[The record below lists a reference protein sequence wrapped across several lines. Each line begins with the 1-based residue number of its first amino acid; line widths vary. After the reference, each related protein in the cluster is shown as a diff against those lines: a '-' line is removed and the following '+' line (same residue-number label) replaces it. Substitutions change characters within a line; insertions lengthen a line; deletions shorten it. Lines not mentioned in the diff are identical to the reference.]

1 MMKRIFILFSF
12 ALLVAGGAF
21 AQAMSDDEV
30 VAYVKSGLAQGKQKK
45 TIYNELMVKGVS
57 TTQLQR
63 IKDKYEQQQSNA
75 VANKGNNNVDTQRVN
90 PEQAEDKAPAQS
102 NDLNVDGPEGG
113 IKVFGRDIFRTANL
127 TFEPSMN
134 IATPVNYRLGPG
146 DQLQI
151 EVWGASEANITQK
164 VTPDG
169 YISIPNVGPIN
180 VNGLTVQAASNRIKA
195 KLSQIYS
202 GMASSNVNLSTNVK
216 VSLGQIRTIQ
226 VNIMGEVARPG
237 TYALSSFST
246 VFHALYK
253 AGGMSRM
260 GSLRNIKVVRGGRT
274 VATVDVY
281 DYIINGRSHSDIRL
295 QEGDVILASPYE
307 ALVLIKGKVKR
318 PMYYEMKSS
327 ESIRTLIGFA
337 GGFSNDAYRG
347 SVTVDRNNSKERTV
361 ATVDDMNFGVFKVKD
376 GDVVSVGEILDR
388 YDNRIEVKG
397 AVYRPGYYELG
408 KDIQTVRDLIQ
419 RADGLLEYAFTN
431 RAVLHRENDDKTLEV
446 IALNVKAIL
455 DGTEPDVT
463 LQKNDVLFIPSKYDL
478 ESKGTLEIRGEV
490 YNPNI
495 FPFAANTKLEDLI
508 IMAGGLT
515 ESASTVRVD
524 VTRRIIDK
532 KGTKKQKE
540 IAKTYTFGV
549 KEGFVVEGDPG
560 FVLEPYDQVFVRR
573 SPGYSEKINVSVAG
587 EVEFE
592 GDYALN
598 VRNERLSDVIE
609 KAGGLTEFAYIDGA
623 RLERQ
628 MTPEEYK
635 QAQELMAMVKSNN
648 QISGNDSIVVP
659 TVSRTYSVG
668 INLKEIME
676 NPHSAI
682 DPVLQEGDLIVVP
695 QYMNTVSVS
704 GSVRKPNSVVYDPKM
719 KLKDYINEA
728 GGYAERARKSGTF
741 ILYPNGHIKELGKKA
756 KAKDIVGGSKIIV
769 PQKGR
774 SQWNLATSLSTVT
787 TSVSMLAVIASL
799 INAMK

>member
-1 MMKRIFILFSF
+1 MKRIWILFFF
-12 ALLVAGGAF
+12 ALLAAGGAN

-30 VAYVKSGLAQGKQKK
+30 ISYVKNAVNQGKSQQ
-45 TIYNELMVKGVS
+45 TIYKEVVARGVS
-57 TTQLQR
+57 TSQLQR
-63 IKDKYEQQQSNA
+63 IKDKYEQQKENA
-75 VANKGNNNVDTQRVN
+75 VVKKSNKNVDTQRVN

-102 NDLNVDGPEGG
+102 NDMTVDGPEGG

-146 DQLQI
+146 DELQI
-151 EVWGASEANITQK
+151 EVWGASETNITQK
-164 VTPDG
+164 VSPDG
-169 YISIPNVGPIN
+169 YISIPNVGPVN
-180 VNGLTVQAASNRIKA
+180 VNGLTVQAATNRIKA

-202 GMASSNVNLSTNVK
+202 GLASSNVNLSTHVK

-253 AGGMSRM
+253 AGGMSKM

-295 QEGDVILASPYE
+295 QEGDVILASPYD

-347 SVTVDRNNSKERTV
+347 AVTVDRNNTKERTV
-361 ATVDDMNFGVFKVKD
+361 ATVDDMNYGVFKVKD

-408 KDIQTVRDLIQ
+408 KDIQTVKDLIEK
-419 RADGLLEYAFTN
+419 ADGLLEYAFTN

-446 IALNVKAIL
+446 ISLNVKAII
-455 DGTEPDVT
+455 DGTEADVT
-463 LQKNDVLFIPSKYDL
+463 LRKNDVLFIPSKYDL
-478 ESKGTLEIRGEV
+478 EQKGTLEIRGEV
-490 YNPNI
+490 YKPNV
-495 FPFAANTKLEDLI
+495 FPYAANTKLEDLI

-524 VTRRIIDK
+524 VTRRIIDR

-540 IAKTYTFGV
+540 IAQTFSFGV
-549 KEGFVVEGDPG
+549 KDGFVVEGEPG

-573 SPGYSEKINVSVAG
+573 SPGYSEKVNVTVSG

-592 GDYALN
+592 GDYSLN
-598 VRNERLSDVIE
+598 VRNERLSDVLE
-609 KAGGLTEFAYIDGA
+609 KAGGLTEFAYIEGA

-635 QAQELMAMVKSNN
+635 QAQELMDMVASNN
-648 QISGNDSIVVP
+648 KISGNDSIVVP
-659 TVSRTYSVG
+659 QVSRTYPVG
-668 INLKEIME
+668 IDLKEILA

-682 DPVLQEGDLIVVP
+682 DPVLQDGDVIVIP
-695 QYMNTVSVS
+695 QYMTTVSVS

-719 KLKDYINEA
+719 KLKDYISEA

-741 ILYPNGHIKELGKKA
+741 ILYPNGHIKELGRNA
-756 KAKDIVGGSKIIV
+756 SAKDIMGGSKIIV

-774 SQWNLATSLSTVT
+774 SQWNLGTTLSSVT

-799 INAMK
+799 INTMK

>member
-1 MMKRIFILFSF
+1 MKRIWILFFF
-12 ALLVAGGAF
+12 ALLAAGGAN

-30 VAYVKSGLAQGKQKK
+30 ISYVKNAVNQGKSQQ
-45 TIYNELMVKGVS
+45 TIYKEVVARGVS
-57 TTQLQR
+57 TSQLQR
-63 IKDKYEQQQSNA
+63 IKDKYEQQKENA
-75 VANKGNNNVDTQRVN
+75 VVKKSNKNVDTQRVN

-102 NDLNVDGPEGG
+102 NDMTVDGPEGG

-146 DQLQI
+146 DELQI
-151 EVWGASEANITQK
+151 EVWGASETNITQK
-164 VTPDG
+164 VSPDG
-169 YISIPNVGPIN
+169 YISIPNVGPVN
-180 VNGLTVQAASNRIKA
+180 VNGLTVQAATNRIKA

-202 GMASSNVNLSTNVK
+202 GLASSNVNLSTNVK

-253 AGGMSRM
+253 AGGMSKM

-295 QEGDVILASPYE
+295 QEGDVILASPYD

-347 SVTVDRNNSKERTV
+347 AVTVDRNNTKERTV
-361 ATVDDMNFGVFKVKD
+361 ATVDDMNYGVFKVKD

-408 KDIQTVRDLIQ
+408 KDIQTVKDLIEK
-419 RADGLLEYAFTN
+419 ADGLLEYAFTN

-446 IALNVKAIL
+446 ISLNVKAII
-455 DGTEPDVT
+455 DGTEADVT
-463 LQKNDVLFIPSKYDL
+463 LHKNDVLFIPSKYDL
-478 ESKGTLEIRGEV
+478 EQKGTLEIRGEV
-490 YNPNI
+490 YNPNV
-495 FPFAANTKLEDLI
+495 FPYAANTKLEDLI

-524 VTRRIIDK
+524 VTRRIIDR

-540 IAKTYTFGV
+540 IAQTFSFGV
-549 KEGFVVEGDPG
+549 KDGFVVEGEPG

-573 SPGYSEKINVSVAG
+573 SPGYSEKVNVTVSG

-592 GDYALN
+592 GDYSLN
-598 VRNERLSDVIE
+598 VRNERLSDVLE
-609 KAGGLTEFAYIDGA
+609 KAGGLTEFAYIEGA

-635 QAQELMAMVKSNN
+635 QAQELMDMVASNN
-648 QISGNDSIVVP
+648 KVSGNDSIVVP
-659 TVSRTYSVG
+659 QVSRTYPVG
-668 INLKEIME
+668 IDLKEILA

-682 DPVLQEGDLIVVP
+682 DPVLQDGDVIVIP
-695 QYMNTVSVS
+695 QYMTTVSVS

-719 KLKDYINEA
+719 KLKDYISEA

-741 ILYPNGHIKELGKKA
+741 ILYPNGHIKELGRNA
-756 KAKDIVGGSKIIV
+756 SAKDIMGGSKIIV

-774 SQWNLATSLSTVT
+774 SQWNLATTLTSVT
-787 TSVSMLAVIASL
+787 TSVSMLAVIATL

>member
-573 SPGYSEKINVSVAG
+573 SPGYSEKINVTVAG

-682 DPVLQEGDLIVVP
+682 DPVLQEGDVIVVP

>member
-408 KDIQTVRDLIQ
+408 KDIQAVRDVIQ

-682 DPVLQEGDLIVVP
+682 DPVLQEGDVIVVP

>member
-1 MMKRIFILFSF
+1 MKRIWILFFF
-12 ALLVAGGAF
+12 ALLAAGGAN

-30 VAYVKSGLAQGKQKK
+30 ISYVKNAVNQGKSQQ
-45 TIYNELMVKGVS
+45 TIYKEVVARGVS
-57 TTQLQR
+57 TSQLQR
-63 IKDKYEQQQSNA
+63 IKDKYEQQKENA
-75 VANKGNNNVDTQRVN
+75 VVKKSNKNVDTQRVN

-102 NDLNVDGPEGG
+102 NDMTVDGPEGG

-146 DQLQI
+146 DELQI

-164 VTPDG
+164 VSPDG
-169 YISIPNVGPIN
+169 YISIPNVGPVN
-180 VNGLTVQAASNRIKA
+180 VNGLTVQAATNRIKA

-202 GMASSNVNLSTNVK
+202 GLASSNVNLSTHVK

-253 AGGMSRM
+253 AGGMSKM

-295 QEGDVILASPYE
+295 QEGDVILASPYD

-347 SVTVDRNNSKERTV
+347 AVTVDRNNTKERTV
-361 ATVDDMNFGVFKVKD
+361 ATVDDMNYGVFKVKD

-408 KDIQTVRDLIQ
+408 KDIQTVKDLIEK
-419 RADGLLEYAFTN
+419 ADGLLEYAFTN

-446 IALNVKAIL
+446 ISLNVKAII
-455 DGTEPDVT
+455 DGTEADVT
-463 LQKNDVLFIPSKYDL
+463 LHKNDVLFIPSKYDL
-478 ESKGTLEIRGEV
+478 EQKGTLEIRGEV
-490 YNPNI
+490 YKPNV
-495 FPFAANTKLEDLI
+495 FPYAANTKLEDLI

-524 VTRRIIDK
+524 VTRRIIDR

-540 IAKTYTFGV
+540 IAQTFSFGV
-549 KEGFVVEGDPG
+549 KDGFVVEGEPG

-573 SPGYSEKINVSVAG
+573 SPGYSEKVNVTVSG

-592 GDYALN
+592 GDYSLN
-598 VRNERLSDVIE
+598 VRNERLSDVLE
-609 KAGGLTEFAYIDGA
+609 KAGGLTEFAYIEGA
-623 RLERQ
+623 RLERL

-635 QAQELMAMVKSNN
+635 QAQELMDMVASNN
-648 QISGNDSIVVP
+648 NISGNDSIVVP
-659 TVSRTYSVG
+659 QVSRTYPVG
-668 INLKEIME
+668 IDLKEIMA

-682 DPVLQEGDLIVVP
+682 DPVLQDGDVIVIP
-695 QYMNTVSVS
+695 QYMTTVSVS

-719 KLKDYINEA
+719 KLKDYISEA

-741 ILYPNGHIKELGKKA
+741 ILYPNGHIKELGRNA
-756 KAKDIVGGSKIIV
+756 SAKDIMGGSKIIV

-774 SQWNLATSLSTVT
+774 SQWNLATTLTSVT
-787 TSVSMLAVIASL
+787 TSVSMLAVIATL

>member
-1 MMKRIFILFSF
+1 MKRILFLISF
-12 ALLVAGGAF
+12 VLFVSYNAT
-21 AQAMSDDEV
+21 AQSMSDEAV
-30 VAYVKSGLAQGKQKK
+30 MTYVKNGMKQGKSQKQL
-45 TIYNELMVKGVS
+45 YNELMVRGVS
-57 TTQLQR
+57 TSQLQR
-63 IKDKYEQQQSNA
+63 IKDKYEQQKNET
-75 VANKGNNNVDTQRVN
+75 VANKGVEKIDTERKN
-90 PEQAEDKAPAQS
+90 PEAEEDKAQAQ
-102 NDLNVDGPEGG
+102 NNNMKADEPEDS
-113 IKVFGRDIFRTANL
+113 IKVFGRDIFKNAAL

-169 YISIPNVGPIN
+169 YISIPDVGPIN
-180 VNGLTVQAASNRIKA
+180 VNGLTVQAATNKIKG
-195 KLSQIYS
+195 KLSQIYA
-202 GMASSNVNLSTNVK
+202 GMASPNVNLSTNVK

-253 AGGMSRM
+253 AGGISRL

-281 DYIINGRSHSDIRL
+281 DYIIRGKSHSDIRL

-327 ESIRTLIGFA
+327 ESIRTLINYA
-337 GGFSNDAYRG
+337 GGFSNDAYTKT
-347 SVTVDRNNSKERTV
+347 VTVNRNNTKEKTMC
-361 ATVDDMNFGVFKVKD
+361 TVDDMNYVVFKVKD
-376 GDVVSVGEILDR
+376 GDEVSVGAILDR
-388 YDNRIEVKG
+388 YDNRITIKG

-408 KDIQTVRDLIQ
+408 KDIQTVKELIDK
-419 RADGLLEYAFTN
+419 ADGLLEYAFTN

-446 IALNVKAIL
+446 ISLNLNGIMN
-455 DGTEPDVT
+455 GTEPDVM
-463 LQKNDVLFIPSKYDL
+463 LRRNDVLFIPSKYDL
-478 ESKGTLEIRGEV
+478 ESKGTLEISGEV
-490 YNPNI
+490 YTPGT
-495 FPFAANTKLEDLI
+495 FPYAANTKLEDLI

-524 VTRRIIDK
+524 VTRRIIDS

-540 IAKTYTFGV
+540 ISQTFSFGV
-549 KEGFVVEGDPG
+549 KEGFVVEGDQG

-573 SPGYSEKINVSVAG
+573 SPTYSAKVNVSVTG

-592 GDYALN
+592 GDYSLSM
-598 VRNERLSDVIE
+598 RNERLSDVIK
-609 KAGGLTEFAYIDGA
+609 KAGGLTEFAYIQGA

-635 QAQELMAMVKSNN
+635 QAQELMALVTKNN
-648 QISGNDSIVVP
+648 NISGNDSIIVP
-659 TVSRTYSVG
+659 EVSRTYPVG
-668 INLKEIME
+668 IDLVEIMK
-676 NPHSAI
+676 NPHTAI
-682 DPVLQEGDLIVVP
+682 DPILQDGDVIMIP
-695 QYMNTVSVS
+695 QYMTTVSIS

-719 KLKDYINEA
+719 NLKDYISEA

-741 ILYPNGHIKELGKKA
+741 ILYPNGHIKELGRNA
-756 KAKDIVGGSKIIV
+756 SAKDIVGGSKIIV
-769 PQKGR
+769 PQKGK
-774 SQWNLATSLSTVT
+774 SQWNLGTTLSTVSS
-787 TSVSMLAVIASL
+787 SVSMLAVIASL
-799 INAMK
+799 INTLK

>member
-1 MMKRIFILFSF
+1 MMKKIWILFFF
-12 ALLVAGGAF
+12 ALLAAGGAN
-21 AQAMSDDEV
+21 AQAMSDEEV
-30 VAYVKSGLAQGKQKK
+30 ISYVKNAVNQGKSQQ
-45 TIYNELMVKGVS
+45 TIYKELVARGVS
-57 TTQLQR
+57 TSQLQR
-63 IKDKYEQQQSNA
+63 IKDKYEQQKANA
-75 VANKGNNNVDTQRVN
+75 VARRGNDSVDTQRVN
-90 PEQAEDKAPAQS
+90 TELDEVRTKQNDYPRIEDEQDS
-102 NDLNVDGPEGG
+102 
-113 IKVFGRDIFRTANL
+113 IKVFGRDIFRNANL

-169 YISIPNVGPIN
+169 YISIPDVGPVN
-180 VNGLTVQAASNRIKA
+180 VNGLTVQAATNRIKA

-202 GMASSNVNLSTNVK
+202 GMASSNVNLSTHVK

-253 AGGMSRM
+253 AGGISRL
-260 GSLRNIKVVRGGRT
+260 GSLRNIKVVRGSRT

-307 ALVLIKGKVKR
+307 ALVKIEGKVKR

-327 ESIRTLIGFA
+327 ESVRTLIGYA
-337 GGFSNDAYRG
+337 GGFANDAYRG
-347 SVTVDRNNSKERTV
+347 AVTVNRTNTKERTV
-361 ATVDDMNFGVFKVKD
+361 ATVDDMNYGVFKVKD

-408 KDIQTVRDLIQ
+408 KDIQTVKDLIEK
-419 RADGLLEYAFTN
+419 ADGLLEYAFTN

-446 IALNVKAIL
+446 ISLNVKAII
-455 DGTEPDVT
+455 DGTEADVT
-463 LQKNDVLFIPSKYDL
+463 LHKNDVLFIPSKYDL
-478 ESKGTLEIRGEV
+478 EQKGTLEIRGEV
-490 YNPNI
+490 YNPNV
-495 FPFAANTKLEDLI
+495 FPYAANTKLEDLI

-524 VTRRIIDK
+524 VTRRIIDR

-540 IAKTYTFGV
+540 IAQTFSFGV
-549 KEGFVVEGDPG
+549 KEGFVVEGEPG

-573 SPGYSEKINVSVAG
+573 SPGYSEKVNVTVSG

-592 GDYALN
+592 GDYSLN
-598 VRNERLSDVIE
+598 VRNERLSDVIK
-609 KAGGLTEFAYIDGA
+609 KAGGLTDFAYIDGA

-635 QAQELMAMVKSNN
+635 QAQELMAMVVSNN
-648 QISGNDSIVVP
+648 NISGNDSIVVP
-659 TVSRTYSVG
+659 EVSTTYPVG
-668 INLKEIME
+668 IDLKEIMA

-682 DPVLQEGDLIVVP
+682 DPVLQDGDVIVIP
-695 QYMNTVSVS
+695 QYMTTVSVS

-719 KLKDYINEA
+719 KLKDYISEA

-741 ILYPNGHIKELGKKA
+741 ILYPNGHIKELGRNA
-756 KAKDIVGGSKIIV
+756 SAKDIMGGSKIVV

-774 SQWNLATSLSTVT
+774 SQWNLGTTLSTIT

-799 INAMK
+799 INTMK

>member
-1 MMKRIFILFSF
+1 MKRIWILFFF
-12 ALLVAGGAF
+12 ALLAAGGAN

-30 VAYVKSGLAQGKQKK
+30 ISYVKNAVNQGKSQQ
-45 TIYNELMVKGVS
+45 TIYKELVARGVS
-57 TTQLQR
+57 TSQLQR
-63 IKDKYEQQQSNA
+63 IKDKYEQQKENA
-75 VANKGNNNVDTQRVN
+75 VVKKSNKNVDTQRVN

-102 NDLNVDGPEGG
+102 NDMTVDGPEGG

-146 DQLQI
+146 DELQI
-151 EVWGASEANITQK
+151 EVWGASETNITQK
-164 VTPDG
+164 VSPDG
-169 YISIPNVGPIN
+169 YISIPNVGPVN
-180 VNGLTVQAASNRIKA
+180 VNGLTVQAATNRIKA

-202 GMASSNVNLSTNVK
+202 GLASSNVNLSTHVK

-253 AGGMSRM
+253 AGGMSKM

-295 QEGDVILASPYE
+295 QEGDVILASPYD

-347 SVTVDRNNSKERTV
+347 AVTVDRNNTKERTV
-361 ATVDDMNFGVFKVKD
+361 ATVDDMNYGVFKVKD

-408 KDIQTVRDLIQ
+408 KDIQTVKDLIEK
-419 RADGLLEYAFTN
+419 ADGLLEYAFTN

-446 IALNVKAIL
+446 ISLNVKAII
-455 DGTEPDVT
+455 DGTEADVT
-463 LQKNDVLFIPSKYDL
+463 LHKNDVLFIPSKYDL
-478 ESKGTLEIRGEV
+478 EQKGTLEIRGEV
-490 YNPNI
+490 YKPNV
-495 FPFAANTKLEDLI
+495 FPYAANTKLEDLI

-524 VTRRIIDK
+524 VTRRIIDR

-540 IAKTYTFGV
+540 IAQTFSFGV
-549 KEGFVVEGDPG
+549 KEGFVVEGEPG

-573 SPGYSEKINVSVAG
+573 SPGYSEKVNVTVSG

-592 GDYALN
+592 GDYSLN
-598 VRNERLSDVIE
+598 VRNERLSDVLE
-609 KAGGLTEFAYIDGA
+609 KAGGLTEFAYIEGA

-635 QAQELMAMVKSNN
+635 QAQELMDMVASNN
-648 QISGNDSIVVP
+648 KISGNDSIVVP
-659 TVSRTYSVG
+659 QVSRTYPVG
-668 INLKEIME
+668 IDLKEILA

-682 DPVLQEGDLIVVP
+682 DPVLQDGDVIVIP
-695 QYMNTVSVS
+695 QYMTTVSVS

-719 KLKDYINEA
+719 KLKDYISEA

-741 ILYPNGHIKELGKKA
+741 ILYPNGHIKELGRNA
-756 KAKDIVGGSKIIV
+756 SAKDIMGGSKIIV

-774 SQWNLATSLSTVT
+774 SQWNLATTLTSVT
-787 TSVSMLAVIASL
+787 TSVSMLAVIATL

>member
-1 MMKRIFILFSF
+1 MKRIWILFFF
-12 ALLVAGGAF
+12 ALLAAGGAN

-30 VAYVKSGLAQGKQKK
+30 ISYVKNAVNQGKSQQ
-45 TIYNELMVKGVS
+45 TIYKEVVARGVS
-57 TTQLQR
+57 TSQLQR
-63 IKDKYEQQQSNA
+63 IKDKYEQQKENA
-75 VANKGNNNVDTQRVN
+75 VVKKSNKNVDTQRVN

-102 NDLNVDGPEGG
+102 NDMTVDGPEGG

-146 DQLQI
+146 DELQI
-151 EVWGASEANITQK
+151 EVWGASETNITQK
-164 VTPDG
+164 VSPDG
-169 YISIPNVGPIN
+169 YISIPNVGPVN
-180 VNGLTVQAASNRIKA
+180 VNGLTVQAATNRIKA

-202 GMASSNVNLSTNVK
+202 GLASSNVNLSTHVK

-253 AGGMSRM
+253 AGGMSKM

-295 QEGDVILASPYE
+295 QEGDVILASPYD

-347 SVTVDRNNSKERTV
+347 AVTVDRNNTKERTV
-361 ATVDDMNFGVFKVKD
+361 ATVDDMNYGVFKVKD

-408 KDIQTVRDLIQ
+408 KDIQTVKDLIEK
-419 RADGLLEYAFTN
+419 ADGLLEYAFTN

-446 IALNVKAIL
+446 ISLNVKAII
-455 DGTEPDVT
+455 DGTEADVT
-463 LQKNDVLFIPSKYDL
+463 LHKNDVLFIPSKYDL
-478 ESKGTLEIRGEV
+478 EQKGTIEIRGEV
-490 YNPNI
+490 YNPNV
-495 FPFAANTKLEDLI
+495 FPYAANTKLEDLI

-524 VTRRIIDK
+524 VTRRIIDR

-540 IAKTYTFGV
+540 IAQTFSFGV
-549 KEGFVVEGDPG
+549 KDGFVVEGEPG

-573 SPGYSEKINVSVAG
+573 SPGYSEKVNVTVSG

-592 GDYALN
+592 GDYSLN
-598 VRNERLSDVIE
+598 VRNERLSDVLE
-609 KAGGLTEFAYIDGA
+609 KAGGLTEFAYIEGA

-635 QAQELMAMVKSNN
+635 QAQELMDMVASNN
-648 QISGNDSIVVP
+648 KISGNDSIVVP
-659 TVSRTYSVG
+659 QVSRTYPVG
-668 INLKEIME
+668 IDLKEILA

-682 DPVLQEGDLIVVP
+682 DPVLQDGDVIVIP
-695 QYMNTVSVS
+695 QYMTTVSVS

-719 KLKDYINEA
+719 KLKDYISEA

-741 ILYPNGHIKELGKKA
+741 ILYPNGHIKELGRNA
-756 KAKDIVGGSKIIV
+756 SAKDIIGGSKIIV

-774 SQWNLATSLSTVT
+774 SQWNLGTTLSTVT

-799 INAMK
+799 INTMK

>member
-1 MMKRIFILFSF
+1 MKRIWILFFF
-12 ALLVAGGAF
+12 ALLAAGGAN

-30 VAYVKSGLAQGKQKK
+30 ISYVKNAVNQGKSQQ
-45 TIYNELMVKGVS
+45 TIYKEVVARGVS
-57 TTQLQR
+57 TSQLQR
-63 IKDKYEQQQSNA
+63 IKDKYEQQKENA
-75 VANKGNNNVDTQRVN
+75 VVKKSNKNVDTQRVN

-102 NDLNVDGPEGG
+102 NDMTVDGPEGG

-146 DQLQI
+146 DQLLI
-151 EVWGASEANITQK
+151 EVWGASEDNITQK

-169 YISIPNVGPIN
+169 YISIPNVGPVN
-180 VNGLTVQAASNRIKA
+180 VNGLTVQAATNRIKA

-202 GMASSNVNLSTNVK
+202 GLASSNVNLSTHVK

-253 AGGMSRM
+253 AGGMSKM

-295 QEGDVILASPYE
+295 QEGDVILASPYD

-347 SVTVDRNNSKERTV
+347 AVTVDRNNTKERTV
-361 ATVDDMNFGVFKVKD
+361 ATVDDMNYGVFKVKD

-408 KDIQTVRDLIQ
+408 KDIQTVKDLIEK
-419 RADGLLEYAFTN
+419 ADGLLEYAFTN

-446 IALNVKAIL
+446 ISLNVKAII
-455 DGTEPDVT
+455 DGTEADVT
-463 LQKNDVLFIPSKYDL
+463 LRKNDVLFIPSKYDL
-478 ESKGTLEIRGEV
+478 EQKGTLEIRGEV
-490 YNPNI
+490 YKPNV
-495 FPFAANTKLEDLI
+495 FPYAANTKLEDLI

-524 VTRRIIDK
+524 VTRRIIDR

-540 IAKTYTFGV
+540 IAQTFSFGV
-549 KEGFVVEGDPG
+549 KDGFVVEGEPG

-573 SPGYSEKINVSVAG
+573 SPGYSEKVNVTVSG

-592 GDYALN
+592 GDYSLN
-598 VRNERLSDVIE
+598 VRNERLSDVLE
-609 KAGGLTEFAYIDGA
+609 KAGGLTEFAYIEGA

-635 QAQELMAMVKSNN
+635 QAQELMDMVASNN
-648 QISGNDSIVVP
+648 KVSGNDSIVVP
-659 TVSRTYSVG
+659 QVSRTYPVG
-668 INLKEIME
+668 IDLKEILA

-682 DPVLQEGDLIVVP
+682 DPVLQDGDVIVIP
-695 QYMNTVSVS
+695 QYMTTVSVS

-719 KLKDYINEA
+719 KLKDYISEA

-741 ILYPNGHIKELGKKA
+741 ILYPNGHIKELGRNA
-756 KAKDIVGGSKIIV
+756 SAKDIMGGSKIIV

-774 SQWNLATSLSTVT
+774 SQWNLATTLTSVT
-787 TSVSMLAVIASL
+787 TSVSMLAVIATL

>member
-1 MMKRIFILFSF
+1 MKRIWILFFF
-12 ALLVAGGAF
+12 ALLAAGGAN

-30 VAYVKSGLAQGKQKK
+30 ISYVKNAVNQGKSQQ
-45 TIYNELMVKGVS
+45 TIYKEVVARGVS
-57 TTQLQR
+57 TSQLQR
-63 IKDKYEQQQSNA
+63 IKDKYEQQKENA
-75 VANKGNNNVDTQRVN
+75 VVKKSNKNVDTQRVN

-102 NDLNVDGPEGG
+102 NDMTVDGPEGG

-146 DQLQI
+146 DELQI
-151 EVWGASEANITQK
+151 EVWGASETNITQK
-164 VTPDG
+164 VSPDG
-169 YISIPNVGPIN
+169 YISIPNVGPVN
-180 VNGLTVQAASNRIKA
+180 VNGLTVQAATNRIKA

-202 GMASSNVNLSTNVK
+202 GLASSNVNLSTHVK

-253 AGGMSRM
+253 AGGMSKM

-295 QEGDVILASPYE
+295 QEGDVILASPYD

-347 SVTVDRNNSKERTV
+347 AVTVDRNNTKERTV
-361 ATVDDMNFGVFKVKD
+361 ATVDDMNYGVFKVKD

-408 KDIQTVRDLIQ
+408 KDIQTVKDLIEK
-419 RADGLLEYAFTN
+419 ADGLLEYAFTN

-446 IALNVKAIL
+446 ISLNVKAII
-455 DGTEPDVT
+455 DGTEADVT
-463 LQKNDVLFIPSKYDL
+463 LRKNDVLFIPSKYDL
-478 ESKGTLEIRGEV
+478 EQKGTLEIRGEV
-490 YNPNI
+490 YKPNV
-495 FPFAANTKLEDLI
+495 FPYAANTKLEDLI

-524 VTRRIIDK
+524 VTRRIIDR

-540 IAKTYTFGV
+540 IAQTFSFGV
-549 KEGFVVEGDPG
+549 KDGFVVDGEPG

-573 SPGYSEKINVSVAG
+573 SPGYSEKVNVTVSG

-592 GDYALN
+592 GDYSLN
-598 VRNERLSDVIE
+598 VRNERLSDVLE
-609 KAGGLTEFAYIDGA
+609 KAGGLTEFAYIEGA

-635 QAQELMAMVKSNN
+635 QAQELMDMVASNN
-648 QISGNDSIVVP
+648 KVSGNDSIVVP
-659 TVSRTYSVG
+659 QVSRTYPVG
-668 INLKEIME
+668 IDLKEILA

-682 DPVLQEGDLIVVP
+682 DPVLQDGDVIVIP
-695 QYMNTVSVS
+695 QYMTTVSVS

-719 KLKDYINEA
+719 KLKDYISEA

-741 ILYPNGHIKELGKKA
+741 ILYPNGHIKELGRNA
-756 KAKDIVGGSKIIV
+756 SAKDIMGGSKIIV

-774 SQWNLATSLSTVT
+774 SQWNLATTLTSVT
-787 TSVSMLAVIASL
+787 TSVSMLAVIATL

>member
-1 MMKRIFILFSF
+1 MKKIWILLFF
-12 ALLVAGGAF
+12 ALLAASGAN

-30 VAYVKSGLAQGKQKK
+30 MNYVKSGVKQGKSQQTLYK
-45 TIYNELMVKGVS
+45 ELVARGVS
-57 TTQLQR
+57 TSQMQR
-63 IKDKYEQQQSNA
+63 IKDKYEQQKENA
-75 VANKGNNNVDTQRVN
+75 VASKGFDNVDTQRVN

-102 NDLNVDGPEGG
+102 NDMNVDGPEGG
-113 IKVFGRDIFRTANL
+113 IKVFGRDIFHSSNL

-180 VNGLTVQAASNRIKA
+180 VNGLTVQAATNRIKA

-202 GMASSNVNLSTNVK
+202 GMASSNVNLSTDVK

-295 QEGDVILASPYE
+295 QEGDVILASPYD

-347 SVTVDRNNSKERTV
+347 AVTVDRNNSKERTV
-361 ATVDDMNFGVFKVKD
+361 ATVDDMNYGVFKVKD

-408 KDIQTVRDLIQ
+408 KDIQTVKDLIE

-431 RAVLHRENDDKTLEV
+431 RGVLHRQNDDKTLEV
-446 IALNVKAIL
+446 ISLNVKAIL

-463 LQKNDVLFIPSKYDL
+463 LHKNDVLFIPSKYDL
-478 ESKGTLEIRGEV
+478 EQKGTLEIRGEV
-490 YNPNI
+490 YNPNV
-495 FPFAANTKLEDLI
+495 FPYAANTKLEDLI

-573 SPGYSEKINVSVAG
+573 SPGYSDKINVTVAG

-598 VRNERLSDVIE
+598 VRNERLSDVLE
-609 KAGGLTEFAYIDGA
+609 KAGGLTEFAYIEGA

-635 QAQELMAMVKSNN
+635 QAQELMAMVASNN
-648 QISGNDSIVVP
+648 RMSGNDSIVVP
-659 TVSRTYSVG
+659 EVSRTYPVG
-668 INLKEIME
+668 IDLKEIMA

-682 DPVLQEGDLIVVP
+682 DPVLQDGDVIVIP
-695 QYMNTVSVS
+695 QYMTTVSVS

-719 KLKDYINEA
+719 KLKDYISEA

-741 ILYPNGHIKELGKKA
+741 ILYPNGHIKELGRNASA
-756 KAKDIVGGSKIIV
+756 KEIVGGSKIVV
-769 PQKGR
+769 PQKGK
-774 SQWNLATSLSTVT
+774 SQWNIGTTLSTIT

-799 INAMK
+799 INTMK

>member
-1 MMKRIFILFSF
+1 MMKKIWILFFF
-12 ALLVAGGAF
+12 ALLAAGGAN

-30 VAYVKSGLAQGKQKK
+30 ISYVKNAVNQGKSQQ
-45 TIYNELMVKGVS
+45 TIYKEVVARGVS
-57 TTQLQR
+57 TSQLQR
-63 IKDKYEQQQSNA
+63 IKDKYEQQKENA
-75 VANKGNNNVDTQRVN
+75 VVKKSNKNVDTQRVN

-102 NDLNVDGPEGG
+102 NDMTVDGPEGG

-146 DQLQI
+146 DELQI
-151 EVWGASEANITQK
+151 EVWGASETNITQK
-164 VTPDG
+164 VSPDG
-169 YISIPNVGPIN
+169 YISIPNVGPVN
-180 VNGLTVQAASNRIKA
+180 VNGLTVQAATNRIKA

-202 GMASSNVNLSTNVK
+202 GLASSNVNLSTHVK

-253 AGGMSRM
+253 AGGMSKM

-295 QEGDVILASPYE
+295 QEGDVILASPYD

-347 SVTVDRNNSKERTV
+347 AVTVDRNNTKERTV
-361 ATVDDMNFGVFKVKD
+361 ATVDDMNYGVFKVKD

-408 KDIQTVRDLIQ
+408 KDIQTVKDLIEK
-419 RADGLLEYAFTN
+419 ADGLLEYAFTN

-446 IALNVKAIL
+446 ISLNVKAII
-455 DGTEPDVT
+455 DGTEADVT
-463 LQKNDVLFIPSKYDL
+463 LRKNDVLFIPSKYDL
-478 ESKGTLEIRGEV
+478 EQKGTLEIRGEV
-490 YNPNI
+490 YKPNV
-495 FPFAANTKLEDLI
+495 FPYAANTKLEDLI

-524 VTRRIIDK
+524 VTRRIIDR

-540 IAKTYTFGV
+540 IAQTFSFGV
-549 KEGFVVEGDPG
+549 KDGFVVEGEPG

-573 SPGYSEKINVSVAG
+573 SPGYSEKVNVTVSG

-592 GDYALN
+592 GDYSLN
-598 VRNERLSDVIE
+598 VRNERLSDVLE
-609 KAGGLTEFAYIDGA
+609 KAGGLTEFAYIEGA

-635 QAQELMAMVKSNN
+635 QAQELMDMVASNN
-648 QISGNDSIVVP
+648 KISGNDSIVVP
-659 TVSRTYSVG
+659 QVSRTYPVG
-668 INLKEIME
+668 IDLKEILA

-682 DPVLQEGDLIVVP
+682 DPVLQDGDVIVIP
-695 QYMNTVSVS
+695 QYMTTVSVS

-719 KLKDYINEA
+719 KLKDYISEA

-741 ILYPNGHIKELGKKA
+741 ILYPNGHIKELGRNA
-756 KAKDIVGGSKIIV
+756 SAKDIMGGSKIIV

-774 SQWNLATSLSTVT
+774 SQWNLATTLTSVT
-787 TSVSMLAVIASL
+787 TSVSMLAVIATL

>member
-682 DPVLQEGDLIVVP
+682 DPVLQEGDVIVVP

-728 GGYAERARKSGTF
+728 GGNAERARKSGTF
-741 ILYPNGHIKELGKKA
+741 ILYPNGHIKELGRNA

>member
-1 MMKRIFILFSF
+1 MKRILILFSF
-12 ALLVAGGAF
+12 VLLVAGVAN
-21 AQAMSDDEV
+21 AQAMSDEEV
-30 VAYVKSGLAQGKQKK
+30 ISYVKNGVNQGKSQQALYK
-45 TIYNELMVKGVS
+45 ELVARGVS
-57 TTQLQR
+57 TSQMQR
-63 IKDKYEQQQSNA
+63 IKDKYEQQKENA

-573 SPGYSEKINVSVAG
+573 SPGYSEKINVTVAG

-635 QAQELMAMVKSNN
+635 QALELMAMVKSNN

-668 INLKEIME
+668 IDLKEIMA

-682 DPVLQEGDLIVVP
+682 DPVLQEGDVIVVP

-704 GSVRKPNSVVYDPKM
+704 GSVRKPNSVVYNPKM

-741 ILYPNGHIKELGKKA
+741 ILYPNGHIKELGRNA

-774 SQWNLATSLSTVT
+774 SQWNIATSLSTVT

>member
-1 MMKRIFILFSF
+1 MKRIWILFFF
-12 ALLVAGGAF
+12 ALLAAGGAN

-30 VAYVKSGLAQGKQKK
+30 ISYVKNAVNQGKSQQ
-45 TIYNELMVKGVS
+45 TIYKELVARGVS
-57 TTQLQR
+57 TSQLQR
-63 IKDKYEQQQSNA
+63 IKDKYEQQKENA
-75 VANKGNNNVDTQRVN
+75 VAKKSNKNVDTQRVN

-102 NDLNVDGPEGG
+102 NDMTVDGPEGG

-146 DQLQI
+146 DELQI
-151 EVWGASEANITQK
+151 EVWGASETNITQK
-164 VTPDG
+164 VSPDG
-169 YISIPNVGPIN
+169 YISIPNVGPVN
-180 VNGLTVQAASNRIKA
+180 VNGLTVQAATNRIKA

-202 GMASSNVNLSTNVK
+202 GLASSNVNLSTHVK

-253 AGGMSRM
+253 AGGMSKM

-295 QEGDVILASPYE
+295 QEGDVILASPYD

-347 SVTVDRNNSKERTV
+347 AVTVDRNNTKERTV
-361 ATVDDMNFGVFKVKD
+361 ATVDDMNYGVFKVKD

-408 KDIQTVRDLIQ
+408 KDIQTVKDLIEK
-419 RADGLLEYAFTN
+419 ADGLLEYAFTN

-446 IALNVKAIL
+446 ISLNVKAII
-455 DGTEPDVT
+455 DGTEADVT
-463 LQKNDVLFIPSKYDL
+463 LRKNDVLFIPSKYDL
-478 ESKGTLEIRGEV
+478 EQKGTLEIRGEV
-490 YNPNI
+490 YKPNV
-495 FPFAANTKLEDLI
+495 FPYAANTKLEDLI

-524 VTRRIIDK
+524 VTRRIIDR

-540 IAKTYTFGV
+540 IAQTFSFGV
-549 KEGFVVEGDPG
+549 KDGFVVEGEPG

-573 SPGYSEKINVSVAG
+573 SPGYSEKVNVTVSG

-592 GDYALN
+592 GDYSLN
-598 VRNERLSDVIE
+598 VRNERLSDVLE
-609 KAGGLTEFAYIDGA
+609 KAGGLTAFAYIEGA

-635 QAQELMAMVKSNN
+635 QAQELMDMVASNN
-648 QISGNDSIVVP
+648 KVSGNDSIVVP
-659 TVSRTYSVG
+659 QVSRTYPVG
-668 INLKEIME
+668 IDLKEILA

-682 DPVLQEGDLIVVP
+682 DPVLQDGDVIVIP
-695 QYMNTVSVS
+695 QYMTTVSVS

-719 KLKDYINEA
+719 KLKDYISEA

-741 ILYPNGHIKELGKKA
+741 ILYPNGHIKELGRNA
-756 KAKDIVGGSKIIV
+756 SAKDIMGGSKIIV

-774 SQWNLATSLSTVT
+774 SQWNLGTTLTTVT

>member
-1 MMKRIFILFSF
+1 MMKKIWILFFF
-12 ALLVAGGAF
+12 ALLAAGGAN

-30 VAYVKSGLAQGKQKK
+30 ISYVKNAVNQGKSQQ
-45 TIYNELMVKGVS
+45 TIYKELVARGVS
-57 TTQLQR
+57 TSQLQR
-63 IKDKYEQQQSNA
+63 IKDKYEQQKENA
-75 VANKGNNNVDTQRVN
+75 VANKTNKDVDTQRVN

-102 NDLNVDGPEGG
+102 NDMTVDGPEGG

-151 EVWGASEANITQK
+151 EVWGASETNITQK
-164 VTPDG
+164 VSPDG
-169 YISIPNVGPIN
+169 YISIPNVGPVN
-180 VNGLTVQAASNRIKA
+180 VNGLTVQAATNRIKA

-202 GMASSNVNLSTNVK
+202 GLASSNVNLSTHVK

-253 AGGMSRM
+253 AGGMSKM

-295 QEGDVILASPYE
+295 QEGDVILASPYD

-347 SVTVDRNNSKERTV
+347 AVTVDRNNTKERTV
-361 ATVDDMNFGVFKVKD
+361 ATVDDMNYGVFKVKD

-408 KDIQTVRDLIQ
+408 KDIQTVKDLIEK
-419 RADGLLEYAFTN
+419 ADGLLEYAFTN

-446 IALNVKAIL
+446 ISLNVKAII
-455 DGTEPDVT
+455 DGTEADVT
-463 LQKNDVLFIPSKYDL
+463 LHKNDVLFIPSKYDL
-478 ESKGTLEIRGEV
+478 EQKGTLEIRGEV
-490 YNPNI
+490 YNPNV
-495 FPFAANTKLEDLI
+495 FPYAANTKLEDLI

-524 VTRRIIDK
+524 VTRRIIDR

-540 IAKTYTFGV
+540 IAQTFSFGV
-549 KEGFVVEGDPG
+549 KDGFVVEGEPG

-573 SPGYSEKINVSVAG
+573 SPGYSEKVNVTVSG

-592 GDYALN
+592 GDYSLN
-598 VRNERLSDVIE
+598 VRNERLSDVLE
-609 KAGGLTEFAYIDGA
+609 KAGGLTEFAYIEGA

-635 QAQELMAMVKSNN
+635 QAQELMDMVASNN
-648 QISGNDSIVVP
+648 KISGNDSIVVP
-659 TVSRTYSVG
+659 QVSRTYPVG
-668 INLKEIME
+668 IDLKEILA

-682 DPVLQEGDLIVVP
+682 DPVLQDGDVIVIP
-695 QYMNTVSVS
+695 QYMTTVSVS

-719 KLKDYINEA
+719 KLKDYISEA

-741 ILYPNGHIKELGKKA
+741 ILYPNGHIKELGRNA
-756 KAKDIVGGSKIIV
+756 SAKDIMGGSKIIV

-774 SQWNLATSLSTVT
+774 SQWNLATTLTSVT
-787 TSVSMLAVIASL
+787 TSVSMLAVIATL

>member
-1 MMKRIFILFSF
+1 MKRIWILFFF
-12 ALLVAGGAF
+12 ALLAAGGAN

-30 VAYVKSGLAQGKQKK
+30 ISYVKNAVNQGKSQQ
-45 TIYNELMVKGVS
+45 TIYKEVVARGVS
-57 TTQLQR
+57 TSQLQR
-63 IKDKYEQQQSNA
+63 IKDKYEQQKENA
-75 VANKGNNNVDTQRVN
+75 VVKKSNKNVDTQRVN

-102 NDLNVDGPEGG
+102 NDMTIDGPEGG

-146 DQLQI
+146 DELQI
-151 EVWGASEANITQK
+151 EVWGASETNITQK
-164 VTPDG
+164 VSPDG
-169 YISIPNVGPIN
+169 YISIPNVGPVN
-180 VNGLTVQAASNRIKA
+180 VNGLTVQAATNRIKA

-202 GMASSNVNLSTNVK
+202 GLASSNVNLSTHVK

-253 AGGMSRM
+253 AGGMSKM

-295 QEGDVILASPYE
+295 QEGDVILASPYD

-347 SVTVDRNNSKERTV
+347 AVTVDRNNTKERTV
-361 ATVDDMNFGVFKVKD
+361 ATVDDMNYGVFKVKD

-408 KDIQTVRDLIQ
+408 KDIQTVKDLIEK
-419 RADGLLEYAFTN
+419 ADGLLEYAFTN

-446 IALNVKAIL
+446 ISLNVKAII
-455 DGTEPDVT
+455 DGTEADVT
-463 LQKNDVLFIPSKYDL
+463 LHKNDVLFIPSKYDL
-478 ESKGTLEIRGEV
+478 EQKGTLEIRGEV
-490 YNPNI
+490 YKPNV
-495 FPFAANTKLEDLI
+495 FPYAANTKLEDLI

-524 VTRRIIDK
+524 VTRRIIDR

-540 IAKTYTFGV
+540 IAQTFSFGV
-549 KEGFVVEGDPG
+549 KDGFVVEGEPG

-573 SPGYSEKINVSVAG
+573 SPGYSEKVNVTVSG

-592 GDYALN
+592 GDYSLN
-598 VRNERLSDVIE
+598 VRNERLSDVLE
-609 KAGGLTEFAYIDGA
+609 KAGGLTEFAYIEGA

-635 QAQELMAMVKSNN
+635 QAQELMDMVASNN
-648 QISGNDSIVVP
+648 KVSGNDSIVVP
-659 TVSRTYSVG
+659 QVSRTYPVG
-668 INLKEIME
+668 IDLKEILA

-682 DPVLQEGDLIVVP
+682 DPVLQDGDVIVIP
-695 QYMNTVSVS
+695 QYMTTVSVS

-719 KLKDYINEA
+719 KLKDYISEA

-741 ILYPNGHIKELGKKA
+741 ILYPNGHIKELGRNA
-756 KAKDIVGGSKIIV
+756 SAKDIMGGSKIIV

-774 SQWNLATSLSTVT
+774 SQWNLATTLTSVT
-787 TSVSMLAVIASL
+787 TSVSMLAVIATL

>member
-1 MMKRIFILFSF
+1 MKKIWILFFF
-12 ALLVAGGAF
+12 ALLAAGGAN

-30 VAYVKSGLAQGKQKK
+30 MSYVKNAASQGKSQQ
-45 TIYNELMVKGVS
+45 TIYRELVATGVS
-57 TTQLQR
+57 TSQLQR
-63 IKDKYEQQQSNA
+63 LKAKYEQQKANA
-75 VANKGNNNVDTQRVN
+75 VARRGNDSVDTQRVN
-90 PEQAEDKAPAQS
+90 TELDEVRTKQNDYPRIEDEQDS
-102 NDLNVDGPEGG
+102 
-113 IKVFGRDIFRTANL
+113 IKVFGRDIFRNANL

-169 YISIPNVGPIN
+169 YISIPDVGPVN
-180 VNGLTVQAASNRIKA
+180 VNGLTVQAATNRIKA

-202 GMASSNVNLSTNVK
+202 GLASSNVNLSTHVK

-253 AGGMSRM
+253 AGGMSKM

-295 QEGDVILASPYE
+295 QEGDVILASPYD

-347 SVTVDRNNSKERTV
+347 AVTVDRNNTKERTV
-361 ATVDDMNFGVFKVKD
+361 ATVDDMNYGVFKVKD

-408 KDIQTVRDLIQ
+408 KDIQTVKDLIEK
-419 RADGLLEYAFTN
+419 ADGLLEYAFTN

-446 IALNVKAIL
+446 ISLNVKASI
-455 DGTEPDVT
+455 DGTEADVT
-463 LQKNDVLFIPSKYDL
+463 LRKNDVLFIPSKYDL
-478 ESKGTLEIRGEV
+478 EQKGTLEIRGEV
-490 YNPNI
+490 YKPNV
-495 FPFAANTKLEDLI
+495 FPYAANTKLEDLI

-524 VTRRIIDK
+524 VTRRIIDR

-540 IAKTYTFGV
+540 IAQTFSFGV
-549 KEGFVVEGDPG
+549 KDGFVVEGEPG

-573 SPGYSEKINVSVAG
+573 SPGYSEKVNVTVSG

-592 GDYALN
+592 GDYSLN
-598 VRNERLSDVIE
+598 VRNERLSDVLE
-609 KAGGLTEFAYIDGA
+609 KAGGLTEFAYIEGA

-635 QAQELMAMVKSNN
+635 QAQELMDMVASNN
-648 QISGNDSIVVP
+648 KISGNDSIVVP
-659 TVSRTYSVG
+659 QVSRTYPVG
-668 INLKEIME
+668 IDLKEILA

-682 DPVLQEGDLIVVP
+682 DPVLQDGDVIVIP
-695 QYMNTVSVS
+695 QYMTTVSVS

-719 KLKDYINEA
+719 KLKDYISEA

-741 ILYPNGHIKELGKKA
+741 ILYPNGHIKELGRNA
-756 KAKDIVGGSKIIV
+756 SAKDIMGGSKIIV

-774 SQWNLATSLSTVT
+774 SQWNLGTTLSTVT

-799 INAMK
+799 INTMK

>member
-1 MMKRIFILFSF
+1 MKRILILFSF
-12 ALLVAGGAF
+12 VLLVAGVAN
-21 AQAMSDDEV
+21 AQAMSDEEV
-30 VAYVKSGLAQGKQKK
+30 ISYVKNGVNQGKSQQALYK
-45 TIYNELMVKGVS
+45 ELVARGVS
-57 TTQLQR
+57 TSQMQR
-63 IKDKYEQQQSNA
+63 IKDKYEQQKENA

-573 SPGYSEKINVSVAG
+573 SPGYSEKINVTVAG

-682 DPVLQEGDLIVVP
+682 DPVLQEGDVIVVP

-704 GSVRKPNSVVYDPKM
+704 GSVRKPNSVVYNPKM

-741 ILYPNGHIKELGKKA
+741 ILYPNGHIKELGRNA

>member
-1 MMKRIFILFSF
+1 MKRIWILFFF
-12 ALLVAGGAF
+12 ALLAAGGAN

-30 VAYVKSGLAQGKQKK
+30 ISYVKNAVNQGKSQQ
-45 TIYNELMVKGVS
+45 TIYKEVVARGVS
-57 TTQLQR
+57 TSQLQR
-63 IKDKYEQQQSNA
+63 IKDKYEQQKENA
-75 VANKGNNNVDTQRVN
+75 VVKKSNKNVDTQRVN

-102 NDLNVDGPEGG
+102 NDMTVDGPEGG

-146 DQLQI
+146 DELQI
-151 EVWGASEANITQK
+151 EVWGASETNITQK
-164 VTPDG
+164 VSPDG
-169 YISIPNVGPIN
+169 YISIPNVGPVN
-180 VNGLTVQAASNRIKA
+180 VNGLTVQAATNRIKA

-202 GMASSNVNLSTNVK
+202 GLASSNVNLSTHVK

-253 AGGMSRM
+253 AGGMSKM

-295 QEGDVILASPYE
+295 QEGDVILASPYD

-347 SVTVDRNNSKERTV
+347 AVTVDRNNTKERTV
-361 ATVDDMNFGVFKVKD
+361 ATVDDMNYGVFKVKD

-408 KDIQTVRDLIQ
+408 KDIQTVKDLIEK
-419 RADGLLEYAFTN
+419 ADGLLEYAFTN

-446 IALNVKAIL
+446 ISLNVKAII
-455 DGTEPDVT
+455 DGTEADVT
-463 LQKNDVLFIPSKYDL
+463 LRKNDVLFIPSKYDL
-478 ESKGTLEIRGEV
+478 EQKGTLEIRGEV
-490 YNPNI
+490 YKPNV
-495 FPFAANTKLEDLI
+495 FPYAANTKLEDLI

-524 VTRRIIDK
+524 VTRRIIDR

-540 IAKTYTFGV
+540 IAQTFSFGV
-549 KEGFVVEGDPG
+549 KDGFVVEGEPG

-573 SPGYSEKINVSVAG
+573 SPGYSEKVNVTVSG

-592 GDYALN
+592 GDYSLN
-598 VRNERLSDVIE
+598 VRNERLSDVLE
-609 KAGGLTEFAYIDGA
+609 KAGGLTEFAYIEGA
-623 RLERQ
+623 RLERL

-635 QAQELMAMVKSNN
+635 QAQELMDMVASNN
-648 QISGNDSIVVP
+648 KISGNDSIVVP
-659 TVSRTYSVG
+659 QVSRTYPVG
-668 INLKEIME
+668 IDLKEILA

-682 DPVLQEGDLIVVP
+682 DPVLQDGDVIVIP
-695 QYMNTVSVS
+695 QYMTTVSVS

-719 KLKDYINEA
+719 KLKDYISEA

-741 ILYPNGHIKELGKKA
+741 ILYPNGHIKELGRNA
-756 KAKDIVGGSKIIV
+756 SAKDIMGGSKIIV

-774 SQWNLATSLSTVT
+774 SQWNLGTTLTSIT
-787 TSVSMLAVIASL
+787 TSVSMLAVIATL

>member
-1 MMKRIFILFSF
+1 MKRIWILFFF
-12 ALLVAGGAF
+12 ALLAAGGAN

-30 VAYVKSGLAQGKQKK
+30 ISYVKNAVNQGKSQQ
-45 TIYNELMVKGVS
+45 TIYKEVVARGVS
-57 TTQLQR
+57 TSQLQR
-63 IKDKYEQQQSNA
+63 IKEKYEQQKENA
-75 VANKGNNNVDTQRVN
+75 VAKKSNKNVDTQRVN

-102 NDLNVDGPEGG
+102 NDMTVDGPEGG

-151 EVWGASEANITQK
+151 EVWGASETNITQK
-164 VTPDG
+164 VSPDG
-169 YISIPNVGPIN
+169 YISIPNVGPVN
-180 VNGLTVQAASNRIKA
+180 VNGLTVQAATNRIKA

-202 GMASSNVNLSTNVK
+202 GMASSNVNLSTHVK

-253 AGGMSRM
+253 AGGMSKM

-295 QEGDVILASPYE
+295 QEGDVILASPYD

-347 SVTVDRNNSKERTV
+347 AVTVDRNNTKERTV
-361 ATVDDMNFGVFKVKD
+361 ATVDDMNYGVFKVKD
-376 GDVVSVGEILDR
+376 GDVVSVGEIRDR

-408 KDIQTVRDLIQ
+408 KDIQTVKDLIEK
-419 RADGLLEYAFTN
+419 ADGLLEYAFTN

-446 IALNVKAIL
+446 ISLNVKAII
-455 DGTEPDVT
+455 DGTEADVT
-463 LQKNDVLFIPSKYDL
+463 LRKNDVLFIPSKYDL
-478 ESKGTLEIRGEV
+478 EQKGTIEIRGEV
-490 YNPNI
+490 YNPNV
-495 FPFAANTKLEDLI
+495 FPYAANTKLEDLI

-524 VTRRIIDK
+524 VTRRIIDR

-540 IAKTYTFGV
+540 IAQTFSFGV
-549 KEGFVVEGDPG
+549 KDGFVVEGEPG

-573 SPGYSEKINVSVAG
+573 SPGYSEKVNVTVSG

-592 GDYALN
+592 GDYSLN
-598 VRNERLSDVIE
+598 VRNERLSDVLE
-609 KAGGLTEFAYIDGA
+609 KAGGLTEFAYIEGA

-635 QAQELMAMVKSNN
+635 QAQELMDMVASNN
-648 QISGNDSIVVP
+648 KISGNDSIVVP
-659 TVSRTYSVG
+659 QVSRTYPVG
-668 INLKEIME
+668 IDLKEILA

-682 DPVLQEGDLIVVP
+682 DPVLQDGDVIVIP
-695 QYMNTVSVS
+695 QYMTTVSVS

-719 KLKDYINEA
+719 KLKDYISEA

-741 ILYPNGHIKELGKKA
+741 ILYPNGHIKELGRNA
-756 KAKDIVGGSKIIV
+756 SAKDIMGGSKIIV

-774 SQWNLATSLSTVT
+774 SQWNLATTLTSVT
-787 TSVSMLAVIASL
+787 TSVSMLAVIATL

>member
-1 MMKRIFILFSF
+1 MKRIWILFFF
-12 ALLVAGGAF
+12 ALLAAGGAN

-30 VAYVKSGLAQGKQKK
+30 ISYVKNAVNQGKSQQ
-45 TIYNELMVKGVS
+45 TIYKEVVARGVS
-57 TTQLQR
+57 TSQLQR
-63 IKDKYEQQQSNA
+63 IKDKYEQQKENA
-75 VANKGNNNVDTQRVN
+75 VVKKSNKNVDTQRVN

-102 NDLNVDGPEGG
+102 NDMTVDGPEGG

-146 DQLQI
+146 DELQI

-169 YISIPNVGPIN
+169 YISIPNVGPVN
-180 VNGLTVQAASNRIKA
+180 VNGLTVQAATNRIKA

-202 GMASSNVNLSTNVK
+202 GMASSNVNLSTHVK

-253 AGGMSRM
+253 AGGMSKM

-295 QEGDVILASPYE
+295 QEGDVILASPYD

-347 SVTVDRNNSKERTV
+347 AVTVDRNNTKERTV
-361 ATVDDMNFGVFKVKD
+361 ATVDDMNYGVFKVKD

-408 KDIQTVRDLIQ
+408 KDIQTVKDLIEK
-419 RADGLLEYAFTN
+419 ADGLLEYAFTN

-446 IALNVKAIL
+446 ISLNVKAII
-455 DGTEPDVT
+455 DGTEADVT
-463 LQKNDVLFIPSKYDL
+463 LRKNDVLFIPSKYDL
-478 ESKGTLEIRGEV
+478 EQKGTLEIRGEV
-490 YNPNI
+490 YKPNV
-495 FPFAANTKLEDLI
+495 FPYAANTKLEDLI

-524 VTRRIIDK
+524 VTRRIIDR

-540 IAKTYTFGV
+540 IAQTFSFGV
-549 KEGFVVEGDPG
+549 KDGFVVEGEPG

-573 SPGYSEKINVSVAG
+573 SPGYSEKVNVTVSG

-592 GDYALN
+592 GDYSLN
-598 VRNERLSDVIE
+598 VRNERLSDVLE
-609 KAGGLTEFAYIDGA
+609 KAGGLTEFAYIEGA

-635 QAQELMAMVKSNN
+635 QAQELMDMVASNN
-648 QISGNDSIVVP
+648 KVSGNDSIVVP
-659 TVSRTYSVG
+659 QVSRTYPVG
-668 INLKEIME
+668 IDLKEILA

-682 DPVLQEGDLIVVP
+682 DPVLQDGDVIVIP
-695 QYMNTVSVS
+695 QYMTTVSVS

-719 KLKDYINEA
+719 KLKDYISEA

-741 ILYPNGHIKELGKKA
+741 ILYPNGHIKELGRNA
-756 KAKDIVGGSKIIV
+756 SAKDIMGGSKIIV

-774 SQWNLATSLSTVT
+774 SQWNLATTLTSVT
-787 TSVSMLAVIASL
+787 TSVSMLAVIATL

>member
-102 NDLNVDGPEGG
+102 NDLNVDGAEGG

-682 DPVLQEGDLIVVP
+682 DPVLQEGDVIVVP

-741 ILYPNGHIKELGKKA
+741 ILYPNGHIKELGRNA

>member
-1 MMKRIFILFSF
+1 MKRILILFSF
-12 ALLVAGGAF
+12 VLLVAGVAN
-21 AQAMSDDEV
+21 AQAMSDEEV
-30 VAYVKSGLAQGKQKK
+30 ISYVKNGVNQGKSQQALYK
-45 TIYNELMVKGVS
+45 ELVARGVS
-57 TTQLQR
+57 TSQMQR
-63 IKDKYEQQQSNA
+63 IKDKYEQQKENA
-75 VANKGNNNVDTQRVN
+75 VASKGNNNVDTQRVN

-573 SPGYSEKINVSVAG
+573 SPGYSEKINVTVAG

-668 INLKEIME
+668 IDLKEIMA

-682 DPVLQEGDLIVVP
+682 DPVLQEGDVIVVP

-704 GSVRKPNSVVYDPKM
+704 GSVRKPNSVVYNPKM

-741 ILYPNGHIKELGKKA
+741 ILYPNGHIKELGRNA

-774 SQWNLATSLSTVT
+774 SQWNIGTTLSTVT

>member
-1 MMKRIFILFSF
+1 MKRIWILFFF
-12 ALLVAGGAF
+12 ALLAAGGAN

-30 VAYVKSGLAQGKQKK
+30 ISYVKNAVNQGKSQQ
-45 TIYNELMVKGVS
+45 TIYKEVVARGVS
-57 TTQLQR
+57 TSQLQR
-63 IKDKYEQQQSNA
+63 IKDKYEQQKENA
-75 VANKGNNNVDTQRVN
+75 VVKKSNKNVDTQRVN

-102 NDLNVDGPEGG
+102 NDMTVDGPEGG

-146 DQLQI
+146 DELQI

-164 VTPDG
+164 VSPDG
-169 YISIPNVGPIN
+169 YISIPNVGPVN
-180 VNGLTVQAASNRIKA
+180 VNGLTVQAATNRIKA

-202 GMASSNVNLSTNVK
+202 GLASSNVNLSTHVK

-253 AGGMSRM
+253 AGGMSKM

-295 QEGDVILASPYE
+295 QEGDVILASPYD

-347 SVTVDRNNSKERTV
+347 AVTVDRNNTKERTV
-361 ATVDDMNFGVFKVKD
+361 ATVDDMNYGVFKVKD

-408 KDIQTVRDLIQ
+408 KDIQTVKDLIEK
-419 RADGLLEYAFTN
+419 ADGLLEYAFTN

-446 IALNVKAIL
+446 ISLNVKAII
-455 DGTEPDVT
+455 DGTEADVT
-463 LQKNDVLFIPSKYDL
+463 LRKNDVLFIPSKYDL
-478 ESKGTLEIRGEV
+478 EQKGTLEIRGEV
-490 YNPNI
+490 YKPNV
-495 FPFAANTKLEDLI
+495 FPYAANTKLEDLI

-524 VTRRIIDK
+524 VTRRIIDR

-540 IAKTYTFGV
+540 IAQTFSFGV
-549 KEGFVVEGDPG
+549 KDGFVVEGEPG

-573 SPGYSEKINVSVAG
+573 SPGYSEKVNVTVSG

-592 GDYALN
+592 GDYSLN
-598 VRNERLSDVIE
+598 VRNERLSDVLE
-609 KAGGLTEFAYIDGA
+609 KAGGLTEFAYIEGA

-635 QAQELMAMVKSNN
+635 QAQELMDMVASNN
-648 QISGNDSIVVP
+648 KVSGNDSIVVP
-659 TVSRTYSVG
+659 QVSRTYPVG
-668 INLKEIME
+668 IDLKEILA

-682 DPVLQEGDLIVVP
+682 DPVLQDGDVIVIP
-695 QYMNTVSVS
+695 QYMTTVSVS

-719 KLKDYINEA
+719 KLKDYISEA

-741 ILYPNGHIKELGKKA
+741 ILYPNGHIKELGRNA
-756 KAKDIVGGSKIIV
+756 SAKDIMGGSKIIV

-774 SQWNLATSLSTVT
+774 SQWNLATTLTSVT
-787 TSVSMLAVIASL
+787 TSVSMLAVIATL

>member
-1 MMKRIFILFSF
+1 MKRIWILFFF
-12 ALLVAGGAF
+12 ALLAAGGAN

-30 VAYVKSGLAQGKQKK
+30 ISYVKNAVNQGKSQQ
-45 TIYNELMVKGVS
+45 TIYKEVVARGVS
-57 TTQLQR
+57 TSQLQR
-63 IKDKYEQQQSNA
+63 IKDKYEQQKENA
-75 VANKGNNNVDTQRVN
+75 VVKKSNKNVDTQRVN

-102 NDLNVDGPEGG
+102 NDMTVDGPEGG

-146 DQLQI
+146 DELQI
-151 EVWGASEANITQK
+151 EVWGASETNITQK
-164 VTPDG
+164 VSPDG
-169 YISIPNVGPIN
+169 YISIPNVGPVN
-180 VNGLTVQAASNRIKA
+180 VNGLTVQAATNRIKA

-202 GMASSNVNLSTNVK
+202 GLASSNVNLSTHVK

-253 AGGMSRM
+253 AGGMSKM

-295 QEGDVILASPYE
+295 QEGDVILASPYD

-347 SVTVDRNNSKERTV
+347 AVTVDRNNTKERTV
-361 ATVDDMNFGVFKVKD
+361 ATVDDMNYGVFKVKD

-408 KDIQTVRDLIQ
+408 KDIQTVKDLIEK
-419 RADGLLEYAFTN
+419 ADGLLEYAFTN

-446 IALNVKAIL
+446 ISLNVKAII
-455 DGTEPDVT
+455 DGTEADVT
-463 LQKNDVLFIPSKYDL
+463 LHKNDVLFIPSKYDL
-478 ESKGTLEIRGEV
+478 EQKGTLEIRGEV
-490 YNPNI
+490 YNPNV
-495 FPFAANTKLEDLI
+495 FPYAANTKLEDLI

-524 VTRRIIDK
+524 VTRRIIDR

-540 IAKTYTFGV
+540 IAQTFSFGV
-549 KEGFVVEGDPG
+549 KEGFVVEGEPG

-573 SPGYSEKINVSVAG
+573 SPGYAEKVNVTVSG

-592 GDYALN
+592 GDYSLN
-598 VRNERLSDVIE
+598 VRNERLSDVLE
-609 KAGGLTEFAYIDGA
+609 KAGGLTEFAYIEGA

-635 QAQELMAMVKSNN
+635 QAQELMDMVASNN
-648 QISGNDSIVVP
+648 KVSGNDSIVVP
-659 TVSRTYSVG
+659 QVSRTYPVG
-668 INLKEIME
+668 IDLKEILA

-682 DPVLQEGDLIVVP
+682 DPVLQDGDVIVIP
-695 QYMNTVSVS
+695 QYMTTVSVS

-719 KLKDYINEA
+719 KLKDYISEA

-741 ILYPNGHIKELGKKA
+741 ILYPNGHIKELGRNA
-756 KAKDIVGGSKIIV
+756 SAKDIMGGSKIIV

-774 SQWNLATSLSTVT
+774 SQWNLATTLTSVT

-799 INAMK
+799 INTMK

>member
-1 MMKRIFILFSF
+1 MMKKIWILFFF
-12 ALLVAGGAF
+12 ALLAAGGAN

-30 VAYVKSGLAQGKQKK
+30 ISYVKNAVNQGKSQQ
-45 TIYNELMVKGVS
+45 TIYKELVARGVS
-57 TTQLQR
+57 TSQLQR
-63 IKDKYEQQQSNA
+63 IKDKYEQQKANA
-75 VANKGNNNVDTQRVN
+75 VARRGNDSVDTQRVN
-90 PEQAEDKAPAQS
+90 TELDEVRTKQNDYPRIEDEQDS
-102 NDLNVDGPEGG
+102 
-113 IKVFGRDIFRTANL
+113 IKVFGRDIFRNANL

-169 YISIPNVGPIN
+169 YISIPDVGPVN
-180 VNGLTVQAASNRIKA
+180 VNGLTVQAATNRIKA

-202 GMASSNVNLSTNVK
+202 GMASSNVNLSTHVK

-253 AGGMSRM
+253 AGGMSKM

-295 QEGDVILASPYE
+295 QEGDVILASPYD

-347 SVTVDRNNSKERTV
+347 AVTVDRNNTKERTV
-361 ATVDDMNFGVFKVKD
+361 ATVDDMNYGVFKVKD

-408 KDIQTVRDLIQ
+408 KDIQTVKDLIEK
-419 RADGLLEYAFTN
+419 ADGLLEYAFTN

-446 IALNVKAIL
+446 ISLNVKAII
-455 DGTEPDVT
+455 DGTEADVT
-463 LQKNDVLFIPSKYDL
+463 LHKNDVLFIPSKYDL
-478 ESKGTLEIRGEV
+478 EQKGTLEIRGEV
-490 YNPNI
+490 YKPNV
-495 FPFAANTKLEDLI
+495 FPYAANTKLEDLI

-524 VTRRIIDK
+524 VTRRIIDR

-540 IAKTYTFGV
+540 IAQTFSFGV
-549 KEGFVVEGDPG
+549 KDGFVVEGEPG

-573 SPGYSEKINVSVAG
+573 SPGYSEKVNVTVSG

-592 GDYALN
+592 GDYSLN
-598 VRNERLSDVIE
+598 VRNERLSDVLE
-609 KAGGLTEFAYIDGA
+609 KAGGLTEFAYIEGA

-635 QAQELMAMVKSNN
+635 QAQELMDMVASNN
-648 QISGNDSIVVP
+648 KISGNDSIVVP
-659 TVSRTYSVG
+659 QVSRTYPVG
-668 INLKEIME
+668 IDLKEILA

-682 DPVLQEGDLIVVP
+682 DPVLQDGDVIVIP
-695 QYMNTVSVS
+695 QYMTTVSVS

-719 KLKDYINEA
+719 KLKDYISEA

-741 ILYPNGHIKELGKKA
+741 ILYPNGHIKELGRNA
-756 KAKDIVGGSKIIV
+756 SAKDIMGGSKIIV

-774 SQWNLATSLSTVT
+774 SQWNLATTLTSVT
-787 TSVSMLAVIASL
+787 TSVSMLAVIATL